1 MRRGGMGGTYSRGH
15 VFDVMAK
22 GVDTYLGGGVC
33 FLKSERLFDEIQ
45 YILAWDL
52 SLQSTG
58 VTGAKIYSKFIRVR
72 HSLDDKIL
80 KNIQIY

>member
-1 MRRGGMGGTYSRGH
+1 M
-15 VFDVMAK
+15 
-22 GVDTYLGGGVC
+22 C
-33 FLKSERLFDEIQ
+33 FLKSECLFDEIQ
-45 YILAWDL
+45 YILARDL
-52 SLQSTG
+52 SLQSPG

>member
-1 MRRGGMGGTYSRGH
+1 MLWPRGWT
-15 VFDVMAK
+15 
-22 GVDTYLGGGVC
+22 LIWGGVC

-45 YILAWDL
+45 YILARDL

>member
-1 MRRGGMGGTYSRGH
+1 M
-15 VFDVMAK
+15 FDVIAK
-22 GVDTYLGGGVC
+22 GVDTYLEGGGC
-33 FLKSERLFDEIQ
+33 FLESEHLFDEIQ

-52 SLQSTG
+52 SLQSTV

-80 KNIQIY
+80 KNLQIY

>member
-1 MRRGGMGGTYSRGH
+1 MGGTYSRGH